1 VFSRFKAPDIPD
13 SIPVFAVRDLYIET
27 VILVKY
33 LEDIILPELTNKNAF
48 LV

>member
-13 SIPVFAVRDLYIET
+13 SIPVFPVRDLYIET
-27 VILVKY
+27 IVLVKY
-33 LEDIILPELTNKNAF
+33 LIDVILPELTNENAF